1 MIGITLSQFVR
12 SINKYLTLAETVPIV
27 IVCGRWNSK
36 YYLLTPASESEILAL
51 QQSDFKV
58 GDKVIVT
65 ENVQHNNTGKEF
77 EATIID
83 IENNPFRGLVLSA
96 ETIDKQIYF
105 DIAENFKK
113 I

>member
-1 MIGITLSQFVR
+1 LKPISE
-12 SINKYLTLAETVPIV
+12 AEV
-27 IVCGRWNSK
+27 
-36 YYLLTPASESEILAL
+36 LAL
-51 QQSDFKV
+51 QQSDFKI

-65 ENVQHNNTGKEF
+65 ENVQHNDTGKEL

-105 DIAENFKK
+105 DIVENFKK

>member
-1 MIGITLSQFVR
+1 MIVR
-12 SINKYLTLAETVPIV
+12 
-27 IVCGRWNSK
+27 GRWNSK
-36 YYLLTPASESEILAL
+36 YYLLTPVSESENQPK
-51 QQSDFKV
+51 QQTDFKI

-65 ENVQHNNTGKEF
+65 TNVQHNDTGKEL

-96 ETIDKQIYF
+96 ETSDKQIYF
-105 DIAENFKK
+105 DVAENFKK

>member
-1 MIGITLSQFVR
+1 MIKITSSQFVR
-12 SINKYLTLAETVPIV
+12 NINKYLTLAEIMPVFV
-27 IVCGRWNSK
+27 IRGRWNSTC
-36 YYLLTPASESEILAL
+36 YLLKPIPESEILAL

-65 ENVQHNNTGKEF
+65 ENVQHNNTGKEL

>member
-1 MIGITLSQFVR
+1 MILITASEFNR
-12 SINKYLTLAETVPIV
+12 SIDKYLALADKEEIMIV
-27 IVCGRWNSK
+27 RGRWNSK
-36 YYLLTPASESEILAL
+36 YYRLTPVSESEILAL

-65 ENVQHNNTGKEF
+65 EHVLHNNTGQNI
-77 EATIID
+77 EAIIID

-96 ETIDKQIYF
+96 ETADKQIYF
-105 DIAENFKK
+105 DLAENFKK